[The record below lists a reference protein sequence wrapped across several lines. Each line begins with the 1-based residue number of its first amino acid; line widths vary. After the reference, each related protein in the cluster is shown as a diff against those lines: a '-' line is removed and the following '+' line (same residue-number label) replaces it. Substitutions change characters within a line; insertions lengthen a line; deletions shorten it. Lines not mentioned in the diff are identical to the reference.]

1 MNGSGNSGIGL
12 VIVAHGALAD
22 ALMHATEHVVG
33 PMDGL
38 QAVAIGPNDDLR
50 ICQNRIEAAVADVR
64 AGSGVIVVTDM
75 FGGTP
80 SNLAHAVMAER
91 DVEVI
96 YGANLPMLV
105 KLAKVRDRSLE
116 EAVRCALEAGR
127 KYINSATAILDAEP
141 AS

>member
-1 MNGSGNSGIGL
+1 MNSPGATSIGL

-22 ALMHATEHVVG
+22 ALLHATEHVVG
-33 PMDGL
+33 SQPGMM
-38 QAVAIGPNDDLR
+38 AIAIGPNDDLR
-50 ICQNRIEAAVADVR
+50 KSQSQINQAVADVR

-80 SNLAHAVMAER
+80 SNLAHGAMDAP

-105 KLAKVRDRSLE
+105 KLAKMRDRPLA
-116 EAVRCALEAGR
+116 EAVAAGIEAGR
-127 KYINSATAILDAEP
+127 KYVNSANAILTTEP